1 MRIRFSGLAVEDVQ
15 RDLDALTPTL
25 SQSFVLVAILTR
37 LRRKGAKQ
45 RHTSA

>member
-1 MRIRFSGLAVEDVQ
+1 MRIRFSGLQVEDVH

-25 SQSFVLVAILTR
+25 SRSFVLVALFAR

-45 RHTSA
+45 EHTSA